1 MLDAL
6 KRELKELIG
15 DNRHEEVFRRLKEEV
30 LLPSSALYNDA
41 ILLQSKYNDAIRAG
55 NLGLIAFE
63 EKNISFSSISQA
75 LIWLVNNIVPDVLSE
90 KLHRK
95 SESCRSMPAVHA
107 YTCDRVA
114 QNEIFQLNYY
124 DTPGP
129 DTKLRF
135 FYLYG
140 DARQEHESLFKRL
153 GYEIGGFLLNW
164 EKGDYNPGTKIKFV
178 DCKPQVH
185 DNPKLFQINVMRELL
200 ARFFEPVNN
209 LQPILSKKLN
219 EVLDSPELK
228 DFGPNDLV
236 FILLTIDDHNWREQ
250 VTPLVVKSL
259 VEGFCACELPP
270 GSPNFFFFFGIEYQ
284 KTNEVVKAQVRKA
297 IQERAHG
304 ESLPELQP
312 VSMNEVCEWFSR
324 YDVLRLP
331 GQEPEAAA
339 AQMFPGVTE
348 LDMADIELKLQELI
362 ERYNKGV
369 VDGGRDQ

>member
-15 DNRHEEVFRRLKEEV
+15 NNRHEEVFRRLKEDV
-30 LLPSSALYNDA
+30 LLPNGALYNDT
-41 ILLQSKYNDAIRAG
+41 ILLQSKYNDAVRAG

-63 EKNISFSSISQA
+63 EKNINFSSISQA
-75 LIWLVNNIVPDVLSE
+75 MIWLVNNIVAEELSE
-90 KLHRK
+90 KVRRK
-95 SESCRSMPAVHA
+95 SESFRSMPAVHA
-107 YTCDRVA
+107 YTCDRVE

-129 DTKLRF
+129 DAKLRF

-153 GYEIGGFLLNW
+153 GYEIGGYLLNW

-236 FILLTIDDHNWREQ
+236 FILLTLDDHNWREH

-259 VEGFCACELPP
+259 VEGFCACDLPP

-284 KTNEVVKAQVRKA
+284 KTNETVKAQVCKA
-297 IQERAHG
+297 IQERTHG
-304 ESLPELQP
+304 ESLPELKP
-312 VSMNEVCEWFSR
+312 VNLREVCEWFSR
-324 YDVLRLP
+324 YDILRAP

-339 AQMFPGVTE
+339 AQLFPGALE

-362 ERYNKGV
+362 ENYNKRLV
-369 VDGGRDQ
+369 VGGR

>member
-15 DNRHEEVFRRLKEEV
+15 DNRHEEVFRRLTEEV
-30 LLPSSALYNDA
+30 LLVNSDLYNDA
-41 ILLQSKYNDAIRAG
+41 ILLESKHRESVRAG
-55 NLGLIAFE
+55 NLSLIAFE
-63 EKNISFSSISQA
+63 EKNINFSNTSQA
-75 LIWLVNNIVPDVLSE
+75 LIWLVNNIT
-90 KLHRK
+90 
-95 SESCRSMPAVHA
+95 PAVLGDKLRQKAESFRSVPALHA
-107 YTCDRVA
+107 FTCDRVA
-114 QNEIFQLNYY
+114 QNEFFQLNYY

-129 DTKLRF
+129 EQKLRF

-153 GYEIGGFLLNW
+153 GYEIGGHLLNW

-178 DCKPQVH
+178 DCKPPVH

-219 EVLDSPELK
+219 EVLTSPELK
-228 DFGPNDLV
+228 DFGANDLV

-250 VTPLVVKSL
+250 ATPLVVKSL

-284 KTNEVVKAQVRKA
+284 KTNETVKAQVRKA

-312 VSMNEVCEWFSR
+312 VSLREVSEWFSR
-324 YDVLRLP
+324 YDVLRMP

-339 AQMFPGVTE
+339 AEMFPGATE
-348 LDMADIELKLQELI
+348 LDMADIEIKLQERI
-362 ERYNKGV
+362 ERYNKGLV
-369 VDGGRDQ
+369 